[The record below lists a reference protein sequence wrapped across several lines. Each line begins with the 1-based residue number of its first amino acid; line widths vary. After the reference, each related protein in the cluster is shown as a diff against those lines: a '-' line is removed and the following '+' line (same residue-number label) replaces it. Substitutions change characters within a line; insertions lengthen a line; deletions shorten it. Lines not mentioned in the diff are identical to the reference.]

1 MFNSFHKALCK
12 ADFIKWDNFDELLI
26 PATLE
31 IKEGAVECYH
41 TFRCCNSH
49 LKIWRYTEKPIRNTQ
64 KCKCLSQEMCENHGV
79 YSALCLV
86 RFKQFLNQK
95 FTPLSIYGSCLPLQT
110 IRCHRPARWRYP
122 PRHASSIASVR
133 KWPCDGLPLREGGMK
148 GKVDSESTVS
158 SLQCNTHGNEKKCRR
173 ISTLPAAKQVQARP
187 TRRRIVMMHLTADL
201 WCIHCHVNPMTLH
214 AQNKNIPLVIF
225 LWAVSISK
233 IGGRSSES
241 SYIIF

>member
-1 MFNSFHKALCK
+1 
-12 ADFIKWDNFDELLI
+12 
-26 PATLE
+26 
-31 IKEGAVECYH
+31 
-41 TFRCCNSH
+41 
-49 LKIWRYTEKPIRNTQ
+49 
-64 KCKCLSQEMCENHGV
+64 MCENHGV

-214 AQNKNIPLVIF
+214 TQNQNNPLVHLF
-225 LWAVSISK
+225 VGRANYVGLETPEMSIHPTTF
-233 IGGRSSES
+233 RNVRW
-241 SYIIF
+241 YA